1 MSHYLSTTCH
11 YTFWASRTTK
21 IAISVQKGAP
31 EGSNLILL
39 ALKHHTCKYPNKFR
53 YANCPLSQCFCA
65 STLLRTVVF
74 LFFRFLGGFFL
85 SGWIISLSWR
95 LALDLCADKSKQTP
109 AMVEICKWCQLAGQT
124 SSLSVFLTQNI
135 NFQSLWPFQQRMRA
149 PYEIR
154 KLTLTSTGHKS
165 FPFI

>member
-74 LFFRFLGGFFL
+74 FAFLG
-85 SGWIISLSWR
+85 SLEASF
-95 LALDLCADKSKQTP
+95 S
-109 AMVEICKWCQLAGQT
+109 LAG
-124 SSLSVFLTQNI
+124 L
-135 NFQSLWPFQQRMRA
+135 
-149 PYEIR
+149 
-154 KLTLTSTGHKS
+154 
-165 FPFI
+165 